1 LVGHLA
7 DTFAYRRGA
16 GAPAS
21 EAVTSSTMSPNV
33 LVIACGAIA
42 HEVMALKRANGW
54 GHMKVQ
60 CLPADLH
67 NRPERITPAVEAKLD
82 QLADK
87 FDQVFVAYADCGT
100 GGLLD
105 ALLEERGIERITGA
119 HCYEF
124 FAGAQQFADL
134 SDEEPGTLY
143 LTDFLARNFERLLIR
158 GLGIEKHPELESLY
172 FGNYSRVV
180 YLEQRPNP
188 ECEASARAAAERLG
202 LTFEH
207 RRTGFGQLEVSLTHA
222 ARV

>member
-1 LVGHLA
+1 
-7 DTFAYRRGA
+7 
-16 GAPAS
+16 
-21 EAVTSSTMSPNV
+21 MSPNV

-42 HEVMALKRANGW
+42 HEVMALKRANDW

-82 QLADK
+82 QLADE

-105 ALLEERGIERITGA
+105 ALLEERGIERIPGA

-143 LTDFLARNFERLLIR
+143 LTDSSQGILSGYSFAVWASKNIQSSSLCISATTAASCTWSSDPILSVKPPR
-158 GLGIEKHPELESLY
+158 GLLPSDW
-172 FGNYSRVV
+172 V
-180 YLEQRPNP
+180 
-188 ECEASARAAAERLG
+188 
-202 LTFEH
+202 
-207 RRTGFGQLEVSLTHA
+207 
-222 ARV
+222 